1 LLQPHAA
8 TKQRAQPFSTKP
20 LLYPT
25 QSPHREDIRGVT
37 CGAAA
42 PMMEQ
47 PETYDEAGQPRGYR
61 RNVGVCLLH
70 PSGKVF
76 VARRLDDS
84 SQAWQMPQGGIDEGE
99 DPAAAAARELREET
113 GVRSARIVAA
123 HPDWLQYDF
132 PPEVL
137 AICRRD
143 GRRSHRGQRQ
153 AWYLMLFEGDES
165 EINLDQPEPE
175 FGEWRWVDLQHTP
188 LHVVPFKRDVY
199 TAVVAHFQPLI
210 VAHLSAGRWVE

>member
-1 LLQPHAA
+1 MNLRAPVQASSRLLAANTRWTRPLLQPHAA

-76 VARRLDDS
+76 VARCK
-84 SQAWQMPQGGIDEGE
+84 QITTKE
-99 DPAAAAARELREET
+99 
-113 GVRSARIVAA
+113 
-123 HPDWLQYDF
+123 H
-132 PPEVL
+132 
-137 AICRRD
+137 
-143 GRRSHRGQRQ
+143 
-153 AWYLMLFEGDES
+153 
-165 EINLDQPEPE
+165 
-175 FGEWRWVDLQHTP
+175 P
-188 LHVVPFKRDVY
+188 LHFTFCKRTSIYSD
-199 TAVVAHFQPLI
+199 PC
-210 VAHLSAGRWVE
+210 SRG